1 MSTQSKLDNNGDVKN
16 PLVFNSKQV
25 LGGTWK
31 RDQDNNLLK
40 PLCSKK

>member
-16 PLVFNSKQV
+16 PLVFDSKQG

-31 RDQDNNLLK
+31 RDQDNNLLMH
-40 PLCSKK
+40 LCSKK